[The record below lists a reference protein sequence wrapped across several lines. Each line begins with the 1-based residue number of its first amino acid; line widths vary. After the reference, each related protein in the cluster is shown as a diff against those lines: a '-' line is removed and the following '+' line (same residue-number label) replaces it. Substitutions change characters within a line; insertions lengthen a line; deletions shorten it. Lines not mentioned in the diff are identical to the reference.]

1 MVRVVIDL
9 RFSQEVSGYDLLYEY
24 RVTRFFQRV
33 SSCFITEISSCF
45 IIEISS
51 CFMICLQYR
60 VTQCPLSGLDPYSR
74 TLHSPRGRSR
84 AVESSKL
91 VDLEKTEKRGFFVSE
106 KLRNFLRSTVP
117 VAF

>member
-9 RFSQEVSGYDLLYEY
+9 RFSQEVSGYDLLYEH

-74 TLHSPRGRSR
+74 TLHSPKGK
-84 AVESSKL
+84 ESSKSL
-91 VDLEKTEKRGFFVSE
+91 SSSIWRQVRVD
-106 KLRNFLRSTVP
+106 
-117 VAF
+117 